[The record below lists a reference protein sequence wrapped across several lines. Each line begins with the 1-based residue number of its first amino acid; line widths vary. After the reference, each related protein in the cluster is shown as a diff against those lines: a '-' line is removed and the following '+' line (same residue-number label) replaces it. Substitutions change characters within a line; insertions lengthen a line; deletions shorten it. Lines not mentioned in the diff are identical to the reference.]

1 MLTTHQLEAAELVKI
16 VPAKKQAGFTG
27 WQSGQTCL
35 AASLLPASTGASGMA
50 GGSALPPSPRS
61 TPPAKP
67 LPASSA
73 GSAYDKLSAQPLGAL
88 AKLHNDRGRL
98 NKGLEVLQKLFP
110 FVPPGPGGAGAA
122 KWALALFQGMYAI
135 RIDPPEENALEKNI
149 PKAFVPQLKLCAPAP
164 TGTVT
169 VAGPTGAALGLTEFL
184 HWRVKSQSPVLSS
197 VFIVVGTLFVTAIRA
212 LCPHEVA
219 KVTCSD
225 SCCSDG
231 CCPDG

>member
-1 MLTTHQLEAAELVKI
+1 VKTKHTSRPNTLTGIIGCKKEALRTSAAFVRLDHRPQRSVI
-16 VPAKKQAGFTG
+16 P
-27 WQSGQTCL
+27 SGRRE
-35 AASLLPASTGASGMA
+35 M
-50 GGSALPPSPRS
+50 
-61 TPPAKP
+61 
-67 LPASSA
+67 
-73 GSAYDKLSAQPLGAL
+73 
-88 AKLHNDRGRL
+88 
-98 NKGLEVLQKLFP
+98 
-110 FVPPGPGGAGAA
+110 
-122 KWALALFQGMYAI
+122 ALALFQGMYAI
-135 RIDPPEENALEKNI
+135 RIDPPEENALEKKI
-149 PKAFVPQLKLCAPAP
+149 PKAFVPQLKLCCPAP

-219 KVTCSD
+219 KVVCSD